1 MAERKEQ
8 LKRVN
13 SGGMVL
19 LAALTIAD
27 NEGAG
32 GTPSNFGHIT
42 GMYTDTKLP
51 AIYFVIVPTYIVP
64 SAKSRATPSKKAKGA
79 LYSMISKRNITLA
92 SSSPLASI
100 RKVSI
105 IEVNSI
111 VSLQPLY
118 EIICN
123 T

>member
-1 MAERKEQ
+1 MDDAISTTTMAERKEQ

-51 AIYFVIVPTYIVP
+51 AIYFVC
-64 SAKSRATPSKKAKGA
+64 
-79 LYSMISKRNITLA
+79 
-92 SSSPLASI
+92 SSY
-100 RKVSI
+100 V
-105 IEVNSI
+105 
-111 VSLQPLY
+111 
-118 EIICN
+118 
-123 T
+123 